1 MLRFKNMIVFS
12 TALCL
17 LACARGS
24 EEQLLRSF
32 FMACRSNDSITI
44 ASVSRVVLP
53 VKCED
58 WEILEIGSET
68 NRPFRLAELRGK
80 LNEIEHQRDVQ
91 YENGKHFLEDNYEDV
106 EKIHLHLELDPDY
119 KFQGEMGKIQEEWD
133 KVTKERKTLERTV
146 QEVNRELE
154 NEIEIAKMS
163 LMGGHDP
170 NILVGDVLSKDV
182 QIMINTGPEEKP
194 YTFTLQKY
202 NLTDEE
208 SKDTLVSR
216 WIIVA
221 IQEGP
226 T

>member
-1 MLRFKNMIVFS
+1 MIVFS
-12 TALCL
+12 TAMCL

-32 FMACRSNDSITI
+32 FVACRSNDSNTI
-44 ASVSRVVLP
+44 ASVSRVELP

-68 NRPFRLAELRGK
+68 NRPFRLDELRGK

-91 YENGKHFLEDNYEDV
+91 YEKGKHFLEDNYEAI
-106 EKIHLHLELDPDY
+106 EKIHVHLELDPDH
-119 KFQGEMGKIQEEWD
+119 KFQGEMGKVQEEWEL
-133 KVTKERKTLERTV
+133 VTKERKTLERTV
-146 QEVNRELE
+146 QDIKRELE
-154 NEIEIAKMS
+154 NELEIVKMS
-163 LMGGHDP
+163 LIAEYDFDK
-170 NILVGDVLSKDV
+170 LAGDVLSKDI
-182 QIMINTGPEEKP
+182 QIMVDTGAEEKP

-202 NLTDEE
+202 NLMVEE
-208 SKDTLVSR
+208 SVDTLASR

>member
-1 MLRFKNMIVFS
+1 MFVFS
-12 TALCL
+12 TAMCL

-32 FMACRSNDSITI
+32 FVACRSNDSNTI
-44 ASVSRVVLP
+44 ASVSRVELP

-68 NRPFRLAELRGK
+68 NRPFRLDELRGK

-91 YENGKHFLEDNYEDV
+91 YEKGKHFLEDNYEAI
-106 EKIHLHLELDPDY
+106 EKIHVHLELDPDY
-119 KFQGEMGKIQEEWD
+119 KFQGEMGKVQEEWEL
-133 KVTKERKTLERTV
+133 VTKERKTLERTV
-146 QEVNRELE
+146 QDIKRELE
-154 NEIEIAKMS
+154 NELEIVKMS
-163 LMGGHDP
+163 LIAEYDP
-170 NILVGDVLSKDV
+170 DKLAGDVLSKDV
-182 QIMINTGPEEKP
+182 QIMIDTGSEEKP

-202 NLTDEE
+202 NLMVEE
-208 SKDTLVSR
+208 SVDTLASR